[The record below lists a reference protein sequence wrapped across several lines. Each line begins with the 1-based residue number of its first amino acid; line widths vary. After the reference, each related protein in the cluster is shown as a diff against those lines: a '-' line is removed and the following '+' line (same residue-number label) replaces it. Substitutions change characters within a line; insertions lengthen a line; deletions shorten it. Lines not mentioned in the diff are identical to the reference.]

1 MDSHKKFW
9 LFVALSATITAA
21 VFVSLASLF
30 WSQFTPEEQHQLI
43 ELVHRHMVYV
53 LGMVVMFIGG
63 WIVWLDAVL
72 YTYVLPSVQIADEI
86 LMIYTVNPSHRIK
99 IDASRDM
106 NRLAGLINE
115 GADRYEALFDS
126 VEDKIRQARQE
137 VEQDK
142 NVLAAIV
149 GQLPEGIVICNPSGS
164 ILLFNKKAQEVLTV
178 REKSCQYPHSETLSG
193 PFLGLGRNISSV
205 IDPVQIDRAVSR
217 ISRRLHESS
226 DDTKDQLPEHP
237 PEHPIDHPVSFFS
250 ITGPMG
256 NQLSVEMVP
265 ILNQRQQLAGFIL
278 IIHDLTQSLTLE
290 ARRTVMQVLSGFQEG
305 LDEIWSSVET
315 LLDQSRTTSFHQSQV
330 LKLIFDHTCR
340 MKELIRLSS
349 SEPAD
354 FQTISPITLI
364 ESSRPEFYD
373 FDLFNRPDA
382 SPELQDNFLTDIS
395 YTVFDTETTGL
406 DPRTDEIISIGAVR
420 IVNNRLLREDVFN
433 MLVDP
438 KRPVGAESIKVH
450 GIQPE
455 MLHGQ
460 SPIEVALSYFKR
472 FSENTVLIGH
482 NAAFDMRMFQIK
494 ETVTGIRFTQPVLD
508 TMFLSAV
515 LHPAHRY
522 HSLEAIAER
531 LGLCIRGRHTAVGD
545 SMATAKIFLKFVP
558 LLARKNILTL
568 RDAILASQKTDY
580 ARIRY

>member
-1 MDSHKKFW
+1 VNSHKKFW

-21 VFVSLASLF
+21 AFIALASLF
-30 WSQFTPEEQHQLI
+30 WSQFTPDEQHQLI
-43 ELVHRHMVYV
+43 EMVHRHMVYV
-53 LGMVVMFIGG
+53 VAIIVMFIGG

-72 YTYVLPSVQIADEI
+72 YTYVLPTVQVADET

-99 IDASRDM
+99 IDASKDM
-106 NRLAGLINE
+106 NRLAALINE
-115 GADRYEALFDS
+115 GAERYEALFAG

-149 GQLPEGIVICNPSGS
+149 GQLPEGIIICNPSGS
-164 ILLFNKKAQEVLTV
+164 ILLFNKKAQEVLTL
-178 REKSCQYPHSETLSG
+178 REKSCDNPNFEKLSG
-193 PFLGLGRNISSV
+193 PFLGLGRNISSI
-205 IDPVQIDRAVSR
+205 IDPAQIDRAVTE
-217 ISRRLHESS
+217 ISGKLNGLS
-226 DDTKDQLPEHP
+226 DRQADVLAG
-237 PEHPIDHPVSFFS
+237 HPVSFFS

-256 NQLSVEMVP
+256 NLLSIEMVP
-265 ILNQRQQLAGFIL
+265 ILDHRQKLAGFIL
-278 IIHDLTQSLTLE
+278 IIHDLTQACTLE
-290 ARRTVMQVLSGFQEG
+290 ARRMVMQVLSGFQHG

-315 LLDQSRTTSFHQSQV
+315 LLAHSQSTTFHQTQV
-330 LKLIFDHTCR
+330 LKLIYDHTCR
-340 MKELIRLSS
+340 MKELIRISS

-354 FQTISPITLI
+354 FQTISPITLLD
-364 ESSRPEFYD
+364 SSRPEFYD
-373 FDLFNRPDA
+373 FDLFNRPEA
-382 SPELQDNFLTDIS
+382 SPDLQEYFLTNIT

-420 IVNNRLLREDVFN
+420 IVNNRLLRDDVFN
-433 MLVDP
+433 TLVDP
-438 KRPVGAESIKVH
+438 KRDVGVESIKVH

-455 MLHGQ
+455 MLQGQ
-460 SPIEVALSYFKR
+460 PPIEVALSYFKR

-482 NAAFDMRMFQIK
+482 NAAFDMRMIQIK
-494 ETVTGIRFTQPVLD
+494 EPVTGIRFTQPVLD

-531 LGLCIRGRHTAVGD
+531 LGLCIKGRHTAVGD
-545 SMATAKIFLKFVP
+545 ATATAEIFLKFVP

-568 RDAILASQKTDY
+568 KDAILASQKTDY

>member
-9 LFVALSATITAA
+9 LFVAISATITAA

-72 YTYVLPSVQIADEI
+72 YTYVLPTVQIADET

-115 GADRYEALFDS
+115 GADRYEALFES

-164 ILLFNKKAQEVLTV
+164 ILLFNKKAQELLTV
-178 REKSCQYPHSETLSG
+178 REKSCQYPNSETLSG

-217 ISRRLHESS
+217 ITRKLHESS
-226 DDTKDQLPEHP
+226 DDPKEHP
-237 PEHPIDHPVSFFS
+237 PDNPVSFFS

-265 ILNQRQQLAGFIL
+265 ILNQRQQLAGLIL
-278 IIHDLTQSLTLE
+278 IIHDLTQALTLE

-315 LLDQSRTTSFHQSQV
+315 LLAHSQTTSFHHTQV
-330 LKLIFDHTCR
+330 LKLVYDQTCR

-349 SEPAD
+349 SEPVD
-354 FQTISPITLI
+354 FQTISPITLM

-438 KRPVGAESIKVH
+438 KRAVGAESIRVH

-455 MLHGQ
+455 MLQGQ
-460 SPIEVALSYFKR
+460 PPITVALSEFRR

-494 ETVTGIRFTQPVLD
+494 EAVTGIRFTQPVLD

-531 LGLCIRGRHTAVGD
+531 LGLCIRGRHTALGD
-545 SMATAKIFLKFVP
+545 SMATAEIFLKFVP